1 MAIWDPARTREKA
14 GLSLTDAERSAI
26 LAKLPPAEDGT
37 YCADAVFEGGGVKG
51 TAFLGA
57 LRCFDDVGVR
67 WKKVAGTSAGAIT
80 AALVVADLSID
91 ALEQTIGGLDYEATF
106 LPQKTSPFIF
116 NGDPKDDLDKPVG
129 MILGLLTNQ
138 KLGQY
143 STEPFKRWLEGVLG
157 DRLRTFKD
165 IAWRDG
171 RALKVV
177 VSDISLGEMLVLP
190 DDLGRRIQGQRIE
203 DGVERSL
210 EFEVAEAVRLSMSIP
225 LFFTPGQ
232 LGSSTIVDGGVLSNF
247 PLWLFDVTATNK
259 PPRWPTF
266 GLRLS
271 EDGQRQRIGNAI
283 DIFSALLQ
291 TAMKASDRYH
301 LQRNGQGRVI
311 NINTEGVS
319 ATAFN
324 LTNETKDDLYIN
336 GYRDTKKFLL
346 EEWSWE
352 KHLKLRGYDPA
363 SLQKG

>member
-1 MAIWDPARTREKA
+1 MPIWDPVKTRAKA
-14 GLSLTDAERSAI
+14 ELSLTDAERSAI
-26 LAKLPPAEDGT
+26 LAKLPQREDGT
-37 YCADAVFEGGGVKG
+37 YCADAIFEGGGVKG

-57 LRCFDDVGVR
+57 LRCFNDVGIQ

-80 AALVVADLSID
+80 ATLVVADLGID
-91 ALEQTIGGLDYEATF
+91 TLEQIIGGLDYLAAF
-106 LPQKTSPFIF
+106 LPQKTSPFIL
-116 NGDPKDDLDKPVG
+116 NGDPKDDLDKPIG

-143 STEPFKRWLEGVLG
+143 STDPFKRWLQDVLG

-190 DDLGRRIQGQRIE
+190 DDLNRRIQGYRVQ
-203 DGVERSL
+203 DGLDRSL

-225 LFFTPGQ
+225 FFFTPGK
-232 LGSSTIVDGGVLSNF
+232 LGDSTIVDGGILSNF
-247 PLWLFDVTATNK
+247 PLWLFDVTSPNQ

-271 EDGQRQRIGNAI
+271 EDGQRQKIGNAI

-311 NINTEGVS
+311 HINTEGVS
-319 ATAFN
+319 ATEFN
-324 LTNETKDDLYIN
+324 LSNETKDYLYIN

-346 EEWSWE
+346 EEWSWDR
-352 KHLKLRGYDPA
+352 HLKLRGYDLA
-363 SLQKG
+363 SI